1 MADPATPPEGFRRD
15 IGVIGLL
22 YASMGGIIGSGWLLG
37 PRNAAMQAGPLSIF
51 SWIFGGL
58 AILLLALVYAE
69 LATMFPRSGAVV
81 HFPRFSHGSFLARIW
96 SWVLFLGY
104 VVIAPVEVVAV
115 MSYAN
120 SIPQVHQYL
129 PPLVSAVNHQV
140 TTVGLVVCVI
150 LLVIFTVI
158 NLFGIRWAMRLS
170 NAAGWWKLAIPTL
183 TVILLLMNAHHASNL
198 KIAKADWQHD
208 FRGIFTSLATAGVIF
223 SYLGFRQ
230 AVELA
235 GESNNPKRN
244 IPIAVIGSVLIGLVL
259 YVFLQLAFLL
269 AVNPTQLH
277 QYGWAGLTKIAD
289 FKTKTG
295 PFAALAEGLGLTW
308 LAWLLYADAIVSPS
322 GTGFIYTTTSAR
334 VIGAMGESRIL
345 PPALAKLN
353 RAGVPWMA
361 SILSLLVGICFL
373 LPFPSWHRLVGY
385 ISSIMALSYGI
396 GPIVLLALRKSMPEP
411 AHQRSFRLPWAP
423 VLGPVCFVI
432 SNLVIYWSGLHG
444 NTRFFG
450 IIGGMLAI
458 FLLYRWI
465 FDRPGF
471 YSLPWKNTWW
481 VPPYFGGLWLLDFV
495 GSRSMV
501 AGKGYLPFPWDVG
514 AVAVFSL
521 VVMYLALKAAI
532 PLEEMQAY
540 VETQEV

>member
-1 MADPATPPEGFRRD
+1 M
-15 IGVIGLL
+15 
-22 YASMGGIIGSGWLLG
+22 
-37 PRNAAMQAGPLSIF
+37 
-51 SWIFGGL
+51 
-58 AILLLALVYAE
+58 
-69 LATMFPRSGAVV
+69 
-81 HFPRFSHGSFLARIW
+81 
-96 SWVLFLGY
+96 
-104 VVIAPVEVVAV
+104 
-115 MSYAN
+115 
-120 SIPQVHQYL
+120 
-129 PPLVSAVNHQV
+129 
-140 TTVGLVVCVI
+140 
-150 LLVIFTVI
+150 
-158 NLFGIRWAMRLS
+158 
-170 NAAGWWKLAIPTL
+170 
-183 TVILLLMNAHHASNL
+183 
-198 KIAKADWQHD
+198 
-208 FRGIFTSLATAGVIF
+208 
-223 SYLGFRQ
+223 
-230 AVELA
+230 ELA

-269 AVNPTQLH
+269 AVNPAELH
-277 QYGWAGLTKIAD
+277 RYGWAGLAHIAD

-334 VIGAMGESRIL
+334 VISAMGESGVL
-345 PPALAKLN
+345 PGPLAKLN
-353 RAGVPWMA
+353 RAGVPWLA
-361 SILSLLVGICFL
+361 SILSLIVGICFL

-396 GPIVLLALRKSMPEP
+396 GPVVLLALRKSLPEHTRERP
-411 AHQRSFRLPWAP
+411 FRLPWAP
-423 VLGPVCFVI
+423 VLGPICFII

-444 NTRFFG
+444 NTLFFG

-458 FLLYRWI
+458 FLLYRVL

-481 VPPYFGGLWLLDFV
+481 VLPYFGGLWLLDFV

-501 AGKGYLPFPWDVG
+501 GGKGYLPFPWDVG